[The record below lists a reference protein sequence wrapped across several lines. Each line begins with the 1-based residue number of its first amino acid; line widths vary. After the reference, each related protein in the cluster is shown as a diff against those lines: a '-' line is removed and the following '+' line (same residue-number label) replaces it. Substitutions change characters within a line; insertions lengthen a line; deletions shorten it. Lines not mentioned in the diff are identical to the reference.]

1 MRRVLTTEESMLIW
15 LRNRNGERSEEIA
28 DSLGV
33 TRQTVNAHI
42 RKWTQNTKT
51 SKQKKQE
58 EKEKEAPNLC
68 KTCQFAIGARS
79 NWYLCEKT
87 GETRKTKVK
96 ECKHYHEQDILPWR
110 RRDDVWLLHKPFWL
124 VEYTA
129 MKVHDQYFMK
139 SKDERKK
146 RFLMQRMLEGWVKD
160 SPYVFLNL
168 LNKAEDAWNKKEEQR
183 KRKEAENENHN
194 H

>member
-1 MRRVLTTEESMLIW
+1 MRRVLTTEESMMIW
-15 LRNRNGERSEEIA
+15 LRNRNGERPEEIA
-28 DSLGV
+28 DELGV

-42 RKWTQNTKT
+42 RKWTNDTKT
-51 SKQKKQE
+51 TKQKRQE
-58 EKEKEAPNLC
+58 EKERKAPNLC

-87 GETRKTKVK
+87 GETHKTKVK

-110 RRDDVWLLHKPFWL
+110 RRDEAFLLHKPFWL
-124 VEYTA
+124 VEHTA

-146 RFLMQRMLEGWVKD
+146 LFLMQRMLEGWVKD
-160 SPYVFLNL
+160 NPYIFLNL
-168 LNKAEDAWNKKEEQR
+168 LNEAEDAWDKKSNKEKL
-183 KRKEAENENHN
+183 KEAENENHN